1 MAVGRSI
8 LALLAAG
15 AAATAATFA
24 HAAQPEPWG
33 IGLQSAASPVMERIT
48 SFNDLVFIIS
58 LVITV
63 FVLALLLYV
72 VFRFSAKRNPEPSKT
87 THNTLLEVVWTVVPI
102 IVLVVI
108 AIPSFRLLYFTDRT
122 EEAEMTIKAIGH
134 QWYWSYEYPDFGDLS
149 LDSFMIADREELE
162 DDQPWLLETDT
173 RVMLPVD
180 TTIRVLVTADDVLHS
195 WAMPAFG
202 VKIDA
207 VPGRLNETWVRV
219 EREGVYYGQCSEL
232 CGVDHAFMPI
242 AVEVVSKEAFAAWM
256 EAEQTA
262 SADEDAATRV
272 ALASSET
279 HSGAEQ
285 RGHMP

>member
-15 AAATAATFA
+15 AAATAATFS

-48 SFNDLVFIIS
+48 SFNDLVFIIA

-180 TTIRVLVTADDVLHS
+180 TTIRVLVTADDILHS